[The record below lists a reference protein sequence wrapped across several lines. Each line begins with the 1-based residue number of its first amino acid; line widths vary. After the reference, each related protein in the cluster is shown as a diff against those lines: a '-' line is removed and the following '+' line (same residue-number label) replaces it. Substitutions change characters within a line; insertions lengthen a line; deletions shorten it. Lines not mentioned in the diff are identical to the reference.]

1 MEHSGVV
8 GVYRPRRGRM
18 CITAGGV
25 PKARNLRMVGCES
38 ASSKRANVGRVG
50 LLVFALFEDASA
62 LFRYPQVSFASLSSP
77 AVMDLRRLRRR
88 LGWAAGVRPLRGRF
102 SLVCYPQVSF
112 ASLSSPAVMDLRR
125 LRRRLRWAAGVRP
138 LRGRFS
144 LVLLS
149 AGYVRF
155 ALFTRG

>member
-1 MEHSGVV
+1 MEHSGV
-8 GVYRPRRGRM
+8 G
-18 CITAGGV
+18 
-25 PKARNLRMVGCES
+25 

-102 SLVCYPQVSF
+102 SLVS
-112 ASLSSPAVMDLRR
+112 
-125 LRRRLRWAAGVRP
+125 
-138 LRGRFS
+138 
-144 LVLLS
+144 LS
-149 AGYVRF
+149 AGFDRF
-155 ALFTRG
+155 ALFTRGYRPSPPSATFALDCCFIPLMLG